1 VQTREDRPRRF
12 LGWDTV
18 VAGAGLQFVQV
29 ALFFY
34 PFGVYVVAWQ
44 EEFGW
49 SGAATSAGFA
59 TVTLLTGT
67 LGMLV
72 GRVIE
77 RFGVRS
83 VVAGGLTTLALGLA
97 ALSTVSTLA
106 GFYGAMAVVGLG
118 VVASGFLAINAAILP
133 WFAARRSTAL
143 ALMSLGLTVGALAV
157 PLVAGAVVDL
167 GWRTTLRLS
176 ALATLVAMLPIAIL
190 TRREPAAYGQRP
202 DGQRPDEPG
211 PDGAE
216 PTVHGPHGASPDA
229 EAPPIAPRL
238 PRAAPTFTLG
248 QALRS
253 RAFWLLSG
261 GHATGLIMTNGVSV
275 HLVPH
280 LVAGD
285 GFSIRSAAAVVT
297 IVTVLAGVAQFAAGP
312 IGDRFDLRRIA
323 VVSMLAHG
331 GAVALLAWSSHPG
344 AVYAFA
350 AVHGIAW
357 GIRGPMMALT
367 FSDYFGPRHF
377 ASIMGASMAVFMVGQ
392 LVGPVLTGAL
402 ADAYGAYRIPFTL
415 LGGMAALAALLFHVA
430 RPPTPRDLG

>member
-1 VQTREDRPRRF
+1 
-12 LGWDTV
+12 V

-83 VVAGGLTTLALGLA
+83 VVVGGLSTLAVGLA

-106 GFYGAMAVVGLG
+106 GFYGAMAVIGLG

-133 WFAARRSTAL
+133 WFAAKRSTAL

-157 PLVAGAVVDL
+157 PLVAGSVVDL
-167 GWRTTLRLS
+167 GWRATLRLS
-176 ALATLVAMLPIAIL
+176 ALTTLVAMLPIAVF
-190 TRREPAAYGQRP
+190 TRREPAAYGQEPDGRRP
-202 DGQRPDEPG
+202 DGADAAV
-211 PDGAE
+211 AE
-216 PTVHGPHGASPDA
+216 P
-229 EAPPIAPRL
+229 EPRL
-238 PRAAPTFTLG
+238 PRAAGTFTLG
-248 QALRS
+248 QALRT

-285 GFSIRSAAAVVT
+285 GYSIRAAAAVVT
-297 IVTVLAGVAQFAAGP
+297 IVTVLAGLGQLAAGP
-312 IGDRFDLRRIA
+312 IGDRFDLRRLA
-323 VVSMLAHG
+323 VFAMLAHG
-331 GAVALLAWSSHPG
+331 AAVALLAWSGHPG
-344 AVYAFA
+344 AVAAFA
-350 AVHGIAW
+350 AIHGIAW

-415 LGGMAALAALLFHVA
+415 LAATAALSAGLFHFA
-430 RPPTPRDLG
+430 RPPAPRDPT

>member
-1 VQTREDRPRRF
+1 VQTRERGPRRF

-18 VAGAGLQFVQV
+18 VGGAGLQFVQV

-49 SGAATSAGFA
+49 SSAATSMGFA
-59 TVTLLTGT
+59 MVTLLTGT
-67 LGMLV
+67 LGVAM
-72 GRVIE
+72 GRVME
-77 RFGVRS
+77 RIGVRRV
-83 VVAGGLTTLALGLA
+83 VVAGLTTLAAGLA
-97 ALSTVSTLA
+97 ALSYVSTLS
-106 GFYGAMAVVGLG
+106 GFLAAMAVIGLG

-133 WFAARRSTAL
+133 WFATKRSTAL

-176 ALATLVAMLPIAIL
+176 AVATLVLMLPIATL
-190 TRREPAAYGQRP
+190 MRREPGAYDQVP
-202 DGQRPDEPG
+202 DGHPAPV
-211 PDGAE
+211 A
-216 PTVHGPHGASPDA
+216 ASP
-229 EAPPIAPRL
+229 EPRL
-238 PRAAPTFTLG
+238 PRATDAFTLP
-248 QALRS
+248 QALRT
-253 RAFWLLSG
+253 RAFWLLSC
-261 GHATGLIMTNGVSV
+261 GHATGLIMTNGLSV

-280 LVAGD
+280 LVSGD
-285 GFSIRSAAAVVT
+285 GFSIRAAAAVVT
-297 IVTVLAGVAQFAAGP
+297 IVTVLAGLGQLAAGP
-312 IGDRFDLRRIA
+312 IGDRFDLRRLA
-323 VVSMLAHG
+323 VVAMLAHG
-331 GAVALLAWSSHPG
+331 AAVALLAWSTHPA

-350 AVHGIAW
+350 TVHGIAW

-402 ADAYGAYRIPFTL
+402 ADAFGAYRIPFAL
-415 LGGMAALAALLFHVA
+415 LAVMAALSAGLIHHA
-430 RPPTPRDLG
+430 RPPALRDPA